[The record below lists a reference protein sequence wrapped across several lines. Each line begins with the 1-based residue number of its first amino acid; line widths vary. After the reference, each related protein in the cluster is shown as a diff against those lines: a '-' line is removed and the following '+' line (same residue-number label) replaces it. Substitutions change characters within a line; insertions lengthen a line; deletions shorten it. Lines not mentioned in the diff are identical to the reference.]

1 MTKSFKQAGIYV
13 LTFPERLLRAL
24 AALLGGLI
32 FSLADLL
39 IPSAIQRTTIYYLL
53 LGGGMRYA
61 VERLAGIPSEQ
72 VGTETLPPLPE
83 RYQRRKLAGTAIEAA
98 GLLTVGF
105 SPLWVFAIAGDAA
118 AGSKVFLRR
127 LEQHLKQQG
136 VIRED
141 AEVDDLTDLLT
152 ALQNAARAMT
162 NVLDTP
168 PLSRAEL
175 EEIAARLRSSY
186 AAIFPDGRQMAD
198 KFDQLW
204 ERMKRLNER
213 RGVDMRHL
221 ETLMASRVT
230 ERARRAR
237 AAVGAVGLT
246 GRELFGEQIL
256 EGYRQTLE
264 QAARW
269 GWRQYLVGIYWP
281 FWKAAGDQ
289 FSPEAYTLIGDWLAG
304 GRSGSAK
311 DAQN

>member
-1 MTKSFKQAGIYV
+1 MTKTIKQVGIYV
-13 LTFPERLLRAL
+13 LTIPERLLRAL

-32 FSLADLL
+32 FALADLL
-39 IPSAIQRTTIYYLL
+39 VPRAIQRTTIYYLI

-61 VERLAGIPSEQ
+61 VERLAGMPSDEA
-72 VGTETLPPLPE
+72 GTETLPPLPA

-118 AGSKVFLRR
+118 AGSKVFLQR

-136 VIRED
+136 AIRQD

-175 EEIAARLRSSY
+175 EEISARLRSSY
-186 AAIFPDGRQMAD
+186 AALFPDGRQLTD
-198 KFDQLW
+198 RFDRLW
-204 ERMKRLNER
+204 ESMKQLNEK
-213 RGVDMRHL
+213 RGVDIQQL
-221 ETLMASRVT
+221 ETLMAGRVT

-237 AAVGAVGLT
+237 ATVGAVGLT
-246 GRELFGEQIL
+246 SRELFGEQIL

-269 GWRQYLVGIYWP
+269 GWRQYLVGIYRP

-289 FSPEAYTLIGDWLAG
+289 FSPEAYTLIGDWLVG
-304 GRSGSAK
+304 GRPDSEK